1 MVAETRVRRSPEFE
15 AAQESYIDL
24 LTKQV
29 GRAPGTAGI
38 PTLAQ
43 LGPQVAGV
51 DPLTQAAQQR
61 AATQAGLG
69 QLTFT
74 PEGTVDTIGTGTG
87 VAGFEPFLDQAK
99 QFQTDAA
106 TTLGAVPTDI
116 AAART
121 TLAGAAGLTGPTA
134 FQQFMS
140 PYQQQVIQTTLDE
153 FDRQAAAGIPALQAS
168 AVAAGA
174 FGGGR
179 EGVRLAEFQA
189 QSDKNRAALQ
199 AQLLQQGF
207 TQAQNLAQQDFAR
220 RQSLAQAQLG
230 LGTTTGGLAT
240 SQLGLG
246 EFSRG
251 LASLQPSLEAATQQ
265 QLGTAGTG
273 ALSLRQAL
281 LDAEQQRAQLAYQEP
296 ISRIQALGSG
306 LASQVGGVPTTTQT
320 LGTTQPVAS
329 PLSQALQ
336 VGLTAYGL
344 GNIFGGN

>member
-1 MVAETRVRRSPEFE
+1 
-15 AAQESYIDL
+15 
-24 LTKQV
+24 
-29 GRAPGTAGI
+29 
-38 PTLAQ
+38 
-43 LGPQVAGV
+43 
-51 DPLTQAAQQR
+51 
-61 AATQAGLG
+61 
-69 QLTFT
+69 
-74 PEGTVDTIGTGTG
+74 
-87 VAGFEPFLDQAK
+87 
-99 QFQTDAA
+99 
-106 TTLGAVPTDI
+106 
-116 AAART
+116 
-121 TLAGAAGLTGPTA
+121 
-134 FQQFMS
+134 MS
-140 PYQQQVIQTTLDE
+140 PYQQQVIDTTLAE
-153 FDRQAAAGIPALQAS
+153 FDKQAAAGIPGLQAS

-179 EGVRLAEFQA
+179 EGVRLAEYQA

-199 AQLLQQGF
+199 GQLLQQGF

-220 RQSLAQAQLG
+220 RQSLAQSQLG

-281 LDAEQQRAQLAYQEP
+281 LDADQQRAQLAYQEP